1 MNVDQCVLINLPK
14 IADPRGSL
22 TFIEGNRHIPFA
34 IKRVFY
40 LYDVPSGET
49 RGGHAHRT
57 LHQLL
62 LCLAGS
68 FDVLLDDGVAK
79 SEIRLD
85 RPWQALHIPPMI
97 WDTEVNF
104 APGSVCLVL
113 ASDDYLEP
121 DYYRNYDEF
130 LAAAEAA
137 RG

>member
-14 IADPRGSL
+14 ITDPRGSL

-62 LCLAGS
+62 ICLAGS

-85 RPWQALHIPPMI
+85 RPWQALHVPPMI

-121 DYYRNYDEF
+121 DYYRDYDQF
-130 LAAAEAA
+130 LAAARA
-137 RG
+137 GIS